1 MIEYYNNLS
10 KQSEKRKEN
19 IEKHINHLKTL
30 HLDNEVGSSKGYNR
44 VEDENSGKQV
54 VSLNKSDSS
63 TDTFH
68 SIEDLTKNPEEEEV
82 YVESMEIIE
91 TDEAK
96 TVPSSNS
103 LDRLNANIETVEIN
117 NEVNRNIT
125 MAMENSE
132 MARKNKAKVM
142 SVELGIDY
150 KTTQIKK
157 KILDNQNNLTE
168 LQRNRLKVMSTEF
181 NIPYQKEE
189 KYEQRELT
197 SVEINRR
204 RNMSGSN
211 TKFGSHTT
219 EIIKARERP
228 LTIVEVNRRKML
240 SSNESDYGMDY
251 TMKSENNEETIDNE
265 NFVNQNNDADK
276 KLDNVLIIQQKS
288 PPKLTLDFSHFQQ
301 PSIFTKFLKTPNF
314 ELEKPI
320 PMSIDSTPLSDLTTP
335 VHRLNLENILS
346 ETESQS
352 QATTAA
358 TNFTDE
364 GFHFETKPS
373 TPNIFSKIHSANA
386 YKSFTK
392 RMNKRDSKQVSQDCL
407 NLFIEQNVSIL
418 LSKQTKL
425 VHMDLMRYFV
435 ENLQYLKHL
444 NSLRNY
450 FFLMDGEFGRNV
462 TEGLFEK
469 LYDTAI
475 PADFINCRVL
485 QLVLFRA
492 LDSSCKYQE
501 NSDRLSFKID
511 SLPKRF
517 DLVDPNVL
525 DCLSLVYKVD
535 FPLNIVL
542 PSDTIGKYDEVFKYL
557 LKLHRV
563 SWVLKKVFQVRI

>member
-1 MIEYYNNLS
+1 MIEYYENLS

-19 IEKHINHLKTL
+19 IEKRIKLLKS
-30 HLDNEVGSSKGYNR
+30 LDLNEVSNSKEYVQHTN
-44 VEDENSGKQV
+44 ENNEQQIMGIS
-54 VSLNKSDSS
+54 KSDSS
-63 TDTFH
+63 IDTFH
-68 SIEDLTKNPEEEEV
+68 SMEDLTKNLEEEDI
-82 YVESMEIIE
+82 YVESMEMLE
-91 TDEAK
+91 SYEVK

-125 MAMENSE
+125 MAMETSE

-142 SVELGIDY
+142 SVELGVDY
-150 KTTQIKK
+150 TAPNIKK
-157 KILDNQNNLTE
+157 NVLDNQSNLTE
-168 LQRNRLKVMSTEF
+168 LQRNRLRVMSTEF
-181 NIPYQKEE
+181 GIPYEKEE
-189 KYEQRELT
+189 IDEQRELT

-204 RNMSGSN
+204 KNMSSSN
-211 TKFGSHTT
+211 TKFGGETT
-219 EIIKARERP
+219 ETIKTRDEP
-228 LTIVEVNRRKML
+228 LTIIEINRRRML
-240 SSNESDYGMDY
+240 SSNENDYGMDY
-251 TMKSENNEETIDNE
+251 TKKNENNKETIDNE
-265 NFVNQNNDADK
+265 NFVNQNNETVEADNE
-276 KLDNVLIIQQKS
+276 LRAIQAKN

-314 ELEKPI
+314 ELEKPT

-335 VHRLNLENILS
+335 TQRISLENILL
-346 ETESQS
+346 ETNS

-358 TNFTDE
+358 TTFTDE
-364 GFHFETKPS
+364 GFRFETNPS
-373 TPNIFSKIHSANA
+373 TSNIFSKINLNP

-407 NLFIEQNVSIL
+407 NLFIEQNVSIP

-435 ENLQYLKHL
+435 GNLQYLKHL

-469 LYDTAI
+469 LYDTTV
-475 PADFINCRVL
+475 PGDFINCRML
-485 QLVLFRA
+485 QLLLFRA

-501 NSDRLSFKID
+501 NSDLLSFKIN
-511 SLPKRF
+511 SVPKRF
-517 DLVDPNVL
+517 DLGDPNVL
-525 DCLSLVYKVD
+525 HCLSLVYKVN
-535 FPLNIVL
+535 FPLNILL

-563 SWVLKKVFQVRI
+563 SWVLKKIFQVSLCWLP